1 MKLIKSLT
9 VAALILVSAPAFAVF
24 SNTVVDVVEFG
35 NGYIKESGTFNCAS
49 VTSGEITA
57 STAGTY
63 SVGAKEIVEIEAWGF
78 ASDGDNAV
86 TPARDV
92 ANNKIKITCTSNDT
106 GDYYIIGKA
115 K

>member
-1 MKLIKSLT
+1 MKKLIIT
-9 VAALILVSAPAFAVF
+9 AIFCLIASPAFATF
-24 SNTVVDVVEFG
+24 SNTVVDIVSIG
-35 NGYIKESGTFNCAS
+35 NGYLQEYGTFNCAS
-49 VTSGEITA
+49 VTTGTITA
-57 STAGTY
+57 DTTGNFTAG
-63 SVGAKEIVEIEAWGF
+63 SAEIVSIERWGF

-86 TPARDV
+86 IPARDV